1 MKSNSFS
8 KKLLSMILA
17 ILMAAS
23 CFTGAMSA
31 FASENISGDTEE
43 TLYDDNLAYNFLGW
57 VEATDV
63 QVLDALLDFAD
74 EMMAENLGSAKGS
87 VNIAVASLDYDMS
100 SVNGL
105 LSTVN
110 SARALLKNGLIK
122 ALLGGDATSINLGG
136 ELKNYVTT
144 GGDGDVMTR
153 QNSSSKEIIRGI
165 VNILYMNSNSYAKNG
180 NKSSNVFSGGQIFQH
195 LVNGSFGIG
204 GLEKTILG
212 IVGNATGIKAGNSVY
227 ELLGNLLGLPK
238 GYQSNLVNNIVVYML
253 KTYVADDLTKDG
265 VNNNINTS
273 GTTYYFVGDNGEQ
286 LSIEQWAFDA
296 INNGVLQTLIGLDE
310 NYMFKNEDGSA
321 NFELSVDDTGY
332 DDLYKAFKPVFEHTL
347 LPLLSTISVSHSFV
361 TDFTKMYYDYVNK
374 QNIAAPSTQS
384 ELNSYWT
391 ESAITNWINADYET
405 IGLYIG
411 GIQAANSTSDNKVF
425 QYPDIAVRDEGGNV
439 LSLAEGV
446 TAADVKAAMIE
457 LFNSLDRDETS
468 IDATTLFSKVLYSPV
483 AVALGCKTG
492 VLNLNIKDY
501 YLTKYN
507 LVNFF
512 DMSTLPDGGS
522 LKDNVYGFLKEL
534 LSIFFP
540 TFNDWAP
547 ASATQDVDGIVSEV
561 VASAFKLIKFV
572 GDSASAAIFAGYDE
586 LNENNLESAIMPLVK
601 AILGQIDMVKQIHQD
616 EWDKCDDIE
625 GIFYVC
631 LSEYLKYNLP
641 QYDYT
646 CLAKVDSEGHYDVTI
661 NDILPMARDAVAY
674 VMQSLVPIK
683 DKEGNEW
690 DVMKKGGTKN
700 GALVDADTTL
710 FDMLNYVICYYSEDS
725 GIAQLLNL
733 TEYSVNGT
741 ASYASAITRNNT
753 LWQNLDIVANK
764 FFPVLSD
771 LFGVD
776 SLSSEDLIMN
786 TVVYGLTNVSDTNS
800 TSFGHGKQGIS
811 AILYNLVYAFTDS
824 SVMQGKILNVAYN
837 VIADIFNVVLGA
849 RDANDRFGAAIPAN
863 TGVQP
868 FSDAIQNRIL
878 GGGSVNPSS
887 ACDYNS
893 YTSEGLIGVV
903 LGRLAENSLSGVLYT
918 KNSRTVE
925 DTILPGVAFILKSV
939 NDLVGFIPQLSEH
952 TFRTPTAS
960 LTNRSIN
967 SFTLGN
973 DIENQYLRVANN
985 AAGLNRAIFND
996 GSDTPSI
1003 LGRYFIKVK
1012 NAVCTNDTNLEVDL
1026 AARYKRNV
1034 DGSIVEDTDAADL
1047 TLINPSSSAY
1057 YEVYGPVKEAGTKMF
1072 KVTYDIVDKDGNLI
1086 DPSYAN
1092 LTTVTSFY
1100 VTDDI
1105 GWYDQLYSGGNF
1117 RSEYAINTVNGS
1129 KSFSDGT
1136 IATRSTSG
1144 FGEKLIFWDSAGPL
1158 TVNYPASM
1166 VLEGSDLSTFKNV
1179 TMRLY
1184 HNGATSGDRTMSDA
1198 YVFVDGDST
1207 NKAVPLFDDQ
1217 GNVLDVSKTD
1227 YYYPDANDG
1236 AGAWVTGDDSYNGL
1250 AYSETRVHVVYTAD
1264 QVVANGGTV
1273 TMENGICKLVTI
1285 PYKTGVSAGVTW
1297 GTPIKGVYMDEP
1309 SITLSKGGSQTFKFL
1324 NVLDSVKS
1332 VDAGTYTFRFFFKD
1346 ATDKISASSEDI
1358 TVTVVDTSDRNTT
1371 QSSYDA
1377 LDRFQSS
1384 YMETDFDNLTTED
1397 AQILGLT
1404 TDNTYFD
1411 AIQNALG
1418 AANQAISQPISTKA
1432 VSGGVKLT
1440 TDRTQA
1446 VATATSGVSYG
1457 DVAYQQL
1464 TSAPASGMEY
1474 YALQQDE
1481 FGNASST
1488 TYYYMDKDG
1497 KFPYYTNTA
1506 VEATKANFDS
1516 GNYVFVTTDG
1526 KVATSFDSK
1535 ATYTVHVKNTQE
1547 YKSAWQFTYDTP
1559 YYGTTSELSGNYLAK
1574 QYKYADANG
1583 NASTSKKQWTYK
1595 YPDVITA
1602 NVANDGTDY
1611 RSEYLK
1617 QSDLAKY
1624 VLEVAQKHVSSAGA
1638 KRIADE
1644 IINDRKNLNEN
1655 NFDKVSYN
1663 LMVKAAKAGEALI
1676 STSYDKEFIQ
1686 MTESSEKYEVTGKYD
1701 FYVMNGSTVS
1711 PETDKLVATTTYPL
1725 FLAALARG
1733 EYAASGLNAS
1743 SVAGKDYYFGYYD
1756 AVKDEDGNIAYTYS
1770 TSSSGVAINEAI
1782 RMYNMYKAQVVN
1794 RGYKDNNLALLQEV
1808 LCATND
1814 AYNYNY
1820 NIDALQTYVASA
1832 FTGTVSYEDNKLVA
1846 GSGTVTFSNA
1856 SATPKYGV
1864 LENGVL
1870 KNDGYTEESWQNYVD
1885 ALAEAV
1891 ASVKNAS
1898 TAIGYE
1904 TGMYTP
1910 SAGSFDHQVSDINTL
1925 RTNLMIA
1932 ENKLEKAAVSD
1943 GYTVSGKIVA
1953 MLDPSSPDVAT
1964 GAPALA
1970 NVTVTVGDQVATTDA
1985 SGEFKL
1991 TLANGSYQATIHY
2004 ANGYDRVVTINV
2016 NGAEINAGT
2025 ITMVPCDYDNNGT
2038 MNVADTTAFNE
2049 AFVNKDIV
2057 NGDIDGN
2064 GTVNVADTTIFKAFF
2079 VVKDLTNIY
2088 PETVI
2093 K

>member
-74 EMMAENLGSAKGS
+74 EMMAENLGGAKGS

-122 ALLGGDATSINLGG
+122 ALLGGDAKSINLGG

-153 QNSSSKEIIRGI
+153 QNSSSKDIIRGI
-165 VNILYMNSNSYAKNG
+165 VNILYMNSNSYAKSA

-204 GLEKTILG
+204 GLEKAILG
-212 IVGNATGIKAGNSVY
+212 IVGNATGINAGNSVY

-411 GIQAANSTSDNKVF
+411 GIKATNSTSDNLVF

-572 GDSASAAIFAGYDE
+572 GDGASAAIFAGYDE

-710 FDMLNYVICYYSEDS
+710 FDMLNYVICYYAGDS

-849 RDANDRFGAAIPAN
+849 RDANDGFGAAIPAN

-960 LTNRSIN
+960 PARSSIN
-967 SFTLGN
+967 SYET
-973 DIENQYLRVANN
+973 DTEIEDQYIGVTNN

-996 GSDTPSI
+996 GSDSPTQIS
-1003 LGRYFIKVK
+1003 RYYIKVTDITC
-1012 NAVCTNDTNLEVDL
+1012 VNDENLTVDL
-1026 AARYKRNV
+1026 GTRYENNNGSYVV
-1034 DGSIVEDTDAADL
+1034 DSSHEL
-1047 TLINPSSSAY
+1047 TTVTPATTAY
-1057 YEVYGPVKEAGTKMF
+1057 YKVEGACSEVGSKQFY
-1072 KVTYDIVDKDGNLI
+1072 VTYDITDKDGNVL
-1086 DPSYAN
+1086 DPLYTG
-1092 LTTVTSFY
+1092 LKTVTSFY
-1100 VTDDI
+1100 ITDDI
-1105 GWYDQLYSGGNF
+1105 SWYDQLYNANHDFNGA
-1117 RSEYAINTVNGS
+1117 YANT
-1129 KSFSDGT
+1129 KEGT
-1136 IATRSTSG
+1136 TTKFPGTNIEATKVTSG
-1144 FGEKLIFWDSAGPL
+1144 FGKNSYL
-1158 TVNYPASM
+1158 TVCYPAN
-1166 VLEGSDLSTFKNV
+1166 VILEGGSPETFQNIR
-1179 TMRLY
+1179 MRLNNTY
-1184 HNGATSGDRTMSDA
+1184 SGLTTQDRTMDTA
-1198 YVFVDGDST
+1198 YLFDGDSQ
-1207 NKAVPLFDDQ
+1207 NKAIPLFDDQ
-1217 GNVLDVSKTD
+1217 GNVLDISKTD
-1227 YYYPDANDG
+1227 YYYPDANNG
-1236 AGAWVTGDDSYNGL
+1236 EGAWIVDNSSYNDL
-1250 AYSETRVHVVYTAD
+1250 AYTSTRTHVVFTPA
-1264 QVVANGGTV
+1264 QVAEIGGAV
-1273 TMENGICKLVTI
+1273 TMENGTCKLVTI
-1285 PYKTGVSAGVTW
+1285 PYSKGVEAGVTW
-1297 GTPIKGVYMDEP
+1297 GTPIKGVYLDVP
-1309 SITLSKGGSQTFKFL
+1309 QIKLSKNSNQYFSWLKVMDG
-1324 NVLDSVKS
+1324 VKS
-1332 VDAGTYTFRFFFKD
+1332 VDPGSYTFQIFFPNSKQ
-1346 ATDKISASSEDI
+1346 SASGSI
-1358 TVTVVDTSDRNTT
+1358 NVTIVDTVDRNTT
-1371 QSSYDA
+1371 QSSYKT
-1377 LDRFQSS
+1377 LDKFQAS
-1384 YMETDFDNLTTED
+1384 YMASDFDKLTAED
-1397 AQILGLT
+1397 ANILGLKE
-1404 TDNTYFD
+1404 TDSYFD
-1411 AIQNALG
+1411 AIQTALT
-1418 AANQAISQPISTKA
+1418 AANAAIAKPISTSVVANNEKVA
-1432 VSGGVKLT
+1432 
-1440 TDRTQA
+1440 TDR
-1446 VATATSGVSYG
+1446 VKKIATASSTVAYG

-1898 TAIGYE
+1898 TALGYE

-1953 MLDPSSPDVAT
+1953 MLDPSAPNTAT

-2016 NGAEINAGT
+2016 NGADINAGT
-2025 ITMVPCDYDNNGT
+2025 ITMVPCDYDNNGM
-2038 MNVADTTAFNE
+2038 MNVDDSFIYLTALGSNDL
-2049 AFVNKDIV
+2049 A
-2057 NGDIDGN
+2057 NGDLDGN
-2064 GTVNVADTTIFKAFF
+2064 GTVNVDDSYIYYSF
-2079 VVKDLTNIY
+2079 LGRMNITNIY

>member
-17 ILMAAS
+17 ILMTAS

-31 FASENISGDTEE
+31 FASESISGDTED
-43 TLYDDNLAYNFLGW
+43 TLYDNNLVYNFLGW

-74 EMMAENLGSAKGS
+74 EMMAENLGAAKGTLDIS
-87 VNIAVASLDYDMS
+87 VATLDYDMT
-100 SVNGL
+100 SVNGA
-105 LSTVN
+105 LSTLN
-110 SARALLKNGLIK
+110 SARQLLKSTAIK
-122 ALLGGDATSINLGG
+122 LFLGGDAKKINLGG
-136 ELKNYVTT
+136 QLKNYVTT
-144 GGDGDVMTR
+144 GGNGDVMTR
-153 QNSSSKEIIRGI
+153 QNSSSKDIIRGI
-165 VNILYMNSNSYAKNG
+165 VNILYMNSNSYANEKNNNG
-180 NKSSNVFSGGQIFQH
+180 NVNDGGPVFQDF
-195 LVNGSFGIG
+195 VNGSFNLG
-204 GLEKTILG
+204 GLEGLIMSIVSSAAG
-212 IVGNATGIKAGNSVY
+212 INAGNSVY
-227 ELLGNLLGLPK
+227 QLIGNLLGLPS
-238 GYQSNLVNNIVVYML
+238 GYQKNLVNNIVVYML

-374 QNIAAPSTQS
+374 QNITAPSTQS
-384 ELNSYWT
+384 ELDSYWT
-391 ESAITNWINADYET
+391 ESAINNWINADYEK

-411 GIQAANSTSDNKVF
+411 GIKAANSTSDNLVF
-425 QYPDIAVRDEGGNV
+425 QYPDIAVRDEAGNV
-439 LSLAEGV
+439 LSLADGV
-446 TAADVKAAMIE
+446 NAADVKAAMIE

-586 LNENNLESAIMPLVK
+586 LNESNLESAIMPLTK

-700 GALVDADTTL
+700 GALVDANTTL
-710 FDMLNYVICYYSEDS
+710 FDMLNYVVCYYADDS

-764 FFPVLSD
+764 FFPILGD
-771 LFGVD
+771 FFGVD
-776 SLSSEDLIMN
+776 SISSEDLIMN
-786 TVVYGLTNVSDTNS
+786 TVVYGLTNVSNTNS

-837 VIADIFNVVLGA
+837 VIADLFNVVLGA
-849 RDANDRFGAAIPAN
+849 RDAKDGFGAALPAN

-878 GGGSVNPSS
+878 GGGKVNPSS
-887 ACDYNS
+887 ACDYNN
-893 YTSEGLIGVV
+893 YTSEGLIGVI
-903 LGRLAENSLSGVLYT
+903 LGRLAENSRSGILYT
-918 KNSRTVE
+918 KSSRDVE
-925 DTILPGVAFILKSV
+925 DTILPGVAFILKAV

-960 LTNRSIN
+960 PARSSIN
-967 SFTLGN
+967 SYET
-973 DIENQYLRVANN
+973 DTEIEDQYIGVTNN

-996 GSDTPSI
+996 GSDSPTQIS
-1003 LGRYFIKVK
+1003 RYYIKVTDITC
-1012 NAVCTNDTNLEVDL
+1012 VNDENLTVDL
-1026 AARYKRNV
+1026 GTRYENDNGSYVV
-1034 DGSIVEDTDAADL
+1034 DSSREL
-1047 TLINPSSSAY
+1047 TTVTPATTAY
-1057 YEVYGPVKEAGTKMF
+1057 YKVNGACSEIGSKQFY
-1072 KVTYDIVDKDGNLI
+1072 VTYDITDKDGNVI
-1086 DPSYAN
+1086 DPSYTG
-1092 LTTVTSFY
+1092 LKTVTSFY

-1105 GWYDQLYSGGNF
+1105 SWYDQLYTSSHTFNSAYLSTTANAVTKFAGTNVEATKVTNAFGK
-1117 RSEYAINTVNGS
+1117 S
-1129 KSFSDGT
+1129 K
-1136 IATRSTSG
+1136 
-1144 FGEKLIFWDSAGPL
+1144 KL
-1158 TVNYPASM
+1158 VVCYPAN
-1166 VLEGSDLSTFKNV
+1166 VILEGGSPETFSNIRMYLKNI
-1179 TMRLY
+1179 
-1184 HNGATSGDRTMSDA
+1184 APSGLFQTKYERSMDTA
-1198 YVFVDGDST
+1198 YLFDGDSQ
-1207 NKAVPLFDDQ
+1207 NKAIPLFDDQ
-1217 GNVLDVSKTD
+1217 GNVLDISKKD
-1227 YYYPDANDG
+1227 YYYPDANNG
-1236 AGAWVTGDDSYNGL
+1236 EGAWIVDNSSYNDL
-1250 AYSETRVHVVYTAD
+1250 AYTDTRTHIVFTPA
-1264 QVVANGGTV
+1264 QVAEIGGAV
-1273 TMENGICKLVTI
+1273 TMENGTCKLVTI
-1285 PYKTGVSAGVTW
+1285 PYSKGVEAGVTW
-1297 GTPIKGVYMDEP
+1297 GTPIKGVYLDVPSTKLSNNEDSWISWLKVMD
-1309 SITLSKGGSQTFKFL
+1309 G
-1324 NVLDSVKS
+1324 VKS
-1332 VDAGTYTFRFFFKD
+1332 VDPGSYTFQIFFPNND
-1346 ATDKISASSEDI
+1346 QAASGSI
-1358 TVTVVDTSDRNTT
+1358 NVTIVDTVDRNTT
-1371 QSSYDA
+1371 QSSYNA
-1377 LDRFQSS
+1377 LDKFQGS
-1384 YMETDFDNLTTED
+1384 YMESDFDKLTAED
-1397 AQILGLT
+1397 ADILGLT
-1404 TDNTYFD
+1404 TNDSYFD
-1411 AIQNALG
+1411 AIQSALT
-1418 AANQAISQPISTKA
+1418 AANAAIAKPISISVVANNEKVA
-1432 VSGGVKLT
+1432 
-1440 TDRTQA
+1440 TDRVKQ
-1446 VATATSGVSYG
+1446 VATASSTVAYG

-1464 TSAPASGMEY
+1464 TTVPASGMEY

-1488 TYYYMDKDG
+1488 TYYYMDKEG

-1644 IINDRKNLNEN
+1644 IIKDRKDLNEN

-1686 MTESSEKYEVTGKYD
+1686 MTESSDKYEVTGQYS

-1733 EYAASGLNAS
+1733 DYAASGLNAS

-1756 AVKDEDGNIAYTYS
+1756 AVKDESGNIVYTYS
-1770 TSSSGVAINEAI
+1770 TTSSGVAINEAI

-1943 GYTVSGKIVA
+1943 GYTVSGYIA
-1953 MLDPSSPDVAT
+1953 ALDSKTAT
-1964 GAPALA
+1964 EGKYAVVGAE
-1970 NVTVTVGDQVATTDA
+1970 VKVGDITAVTDND
-1985 SGEFKL
+1985 GKFVLEG
-1991 TLANGSYQATIHY
+1991 LANGT
-2004 ANGYDRVVTINV
+2004 YDAQVTYKYGFTRTFKIVV
-2016 NGAEINAGT
+2016 NGADINSNVKVG
-2025 ITMVPCDYDNNGT
+2025 IVSCD
-2038 MNVADTTAFNE
+2038 F
-2049 AFVNKDIV
+2049 
-2057 NGDIDGN
+2057 NGDGFITTNDYN
-2064 GTVNVADTTIFKAFF
+2064 MYMDNVGKTSTSSGFDIGYDLNRDNFVTTN
-2079 VVKDLTNIY
+2079 DYNIY
-2088 PETVI
+2088 TEFVGATASSMAYTETVI

>member
-31 FASENISGDTEE
+31 FASESISGDTED
-43 TLYDDNLAYNFLGW
+43 TLYDNNLVYNFLGW

-74 EMMAENLGSAKGS
+74 EMMAENLGAAKGTLDIS
-87 VNIAVASLDYDMS
+87 VATLDYDMT
-100 SVNGL
+100 SVNGA
-105 LSTVN
+105 LSTLN
-110 SARALLKNGLIK
+110 SARQLLKSTAIK
-122 ALLGGDATSINLGG
+122 LFLGGDAKKINLGG
-136 ELKNYVTT
+136 QLKNYVTT
-144 GGDGDVMTR
+144 GGNGDVMTR
-153 QNSSSKEIIRGI
+153 QNSSSKDIIRGI
-165 VNILYMNSNSYAKNG
+165 VNILYMNSNSYANEKN
-180 NKSSNVFSGGQIFQH
+180 NNDNVNDGGPVFQDF
-195 LVNGSFGIG
+195 VNGSFNLG
-204 GLEKTILG
+204 GLEGLIMSIVSSAAG
-212 IVGNATGIKAGNSVY
+212 INAGNSVY
-227 ELLGNLLGLPK
+227 QLIGNLLGLPS
-238 GYQSNLVNNIVVYML
+238 GYQKNLVNNIVVYML

-273 GTTYYFVGDNGEQ
+273 GTTYYFVGDNGEK

-374 QNIAAPSTQS
+374 QNITAPSTQS
-384 ELNSYWT
+384 ELDSYWT
-391 ESAITNWINADYET
+391 ESAINNWINADYEK

-411 GIQAANSTSDNKVF
+411 GIKAANSTSDNLVF
-425 QYPDIAVRDEGGNV
+425 QYPDIAVRDEAGKV
-439 LSLAEGV
+439 LSLADGV

-547 ASATQDVDGIVSEV
+547 DSATQDVDGIVSEV

-586 LNENNLESAIMPLVK
+586 LNESNLESAIMPLAK

-710 FDMLNYVICYYSEDS
+710 FDMLNYVVCYYADDS

-764 FFPVLSD
+764 FFPVLGD
-771 LFGVD
+771 FFGVD
-776 SLSSEDLIMN
+776 SISSEELIMN

-837 VIADIFNVVLGA
+837 AIADLFNVVLGA
-849 RDANDRFGAAIPAN
+849 RDAKDGFGAALPAN

-878 GGGSVNPSS
+878 GGGKVNPSS
-887 ACDYNS
+887 ACDYNN
-893 YTSEGLIGVV
+893 YTSEGLIGVI
-903 LGRLAENSLSGVLYT
+903 LGRLAENSRSGILYT
-918 KNSRTVE
+918 KSSRDVE
-925 DTILPGVAFILKSV
+925 DTILPGVAFILKAV

-960 LTNRSIN
+960 LTRSSIN
-967 SFTLGN
+967 SYESDTE
-973 DIENQYLRVANN
+973 IEDQYIGVTNN

-996 GSDTPSI
+996 GSDSPTQIS
-1003 LGRYFIKVK
+1003 RYYIKVTDITC
-1012 NAVCTNDTNLEVDL
+1012 VNDENLTVNL
-1026 AARYKRNV
+1026 GTRYENN
-1034 DGSIVEDTDAADL
+1034 DGSYVVDSSREL
-1047 TLINPSSSAY
+1047 TTVTPATTAY
-1057 YEVYGPVKEAGTKMF
+1057 YKVEGACSEIGSKQFY
-1072 KVTYDIVDKDGNLI
+1072 VTYDITDKDGNVI
-1086 DPSYAN
+1086 APSYTG
-1092 LTTVTSFY
+1092 LKTVTSFY
-1100 VTDDI
+1100 ITDDI
-1105 GWYDQLYSGGNF
+1105 SWYDQLYNVKHEFNGAYSQTNPG
-1117 RSEYAINTVNGS
+1117 TVT
-1129 KSFSDGT
+1129 KFTGT
-1136 IATRSTSG
+1136 NVEATKVTNK
-1144 FGEKLIFWDSAGPL
+1144 FAKDQCL
-1158 TVNYPASM
+1158 TVCYPAN
-1166 VLEGSDLSTFKNV
+1166 VILEGGSPETFQNITMNLTNV
-1179 TMRLY
+1179 YTGGLTR
-1184 HNGATSGDRTMSDA
+1184 DRSMDTA
-1198 YVFVDGDST
+1198 YLFDGDSQ
-1207 NKAVPLFDDQ
+1207 NKAIPLFDDQ
-1217 GNVLDVSKTD
+1217 GNVLDVSKKD
-1227 YYYPDANDG
+1227 YYYPDANNG
-1236 AGAWVTGDDSYNGL
+1236 EGAWIVDNSSYNDL
-1250 AYSETRVHVVYTAD
+1250 AYTDTRTHIVFTPE
-1264 QVVANGGTV
+1264 QVAEIGGAV
-1273 TMENGICKLVTI
+1273 TMENGTCKLVTI
-1285 PYKTGVSAGVTW
+1285 PYSKGVEAGVTW
-1297 GTPIKGVYMDEP
+1297 GTPIKGVYLDVP
-1309 SITLSKGGSQTFKFL
+1309 TIKLSKGDHKYFSWLKVMDG
-1324 NVLDSVKS
+1324 VKS
-1332 VDAGTYTFRFFFKD
+1332 VDPGSYTFQIFFPN
-1346 ATDKISASSEDI
+1346 DKGSASGSI
-1358 TVTVVDTSDRNTT
+1358 NVTIVDTVDRNTT
-1371 QSSYDA
+1371 QSSYNT
-1377 LDRFQSS
+1377 LDKFQSS
-1384 YMETDFDNLTTED
+1384 YMESDFDKLTAED
-1397 AQILGLT
+1397 ADILGLT
-1404 TDNTYFD
+1404 TNDSYFD
-1411 AIQNALG
+1411 AIQSALT
-1418 AANQAISQPISTKA
+1418 AANAAIAKPISISVVANNEKVA
-1432 VSGGVKLT
+1432 
-1440 TDRTQA
+1440 TDRVKQ
-1446 VATATSGVSYG
+1446 VATASSTVAYG

-1464 TSAPASGMEY
+1464 TTVPASGMEY

-1488 TYYYMDKDG
+1488 TYYYMDKEG

-1644 IINDRKNLNEN
+1644 IIKDRKDLNEN

-1686 MTESSEKYEVTGKYD
+1686 MTESSDKYEVTGQYS

-1733 EYAASGLNAS
+1733 DYAASGLNAS

-1756 AVKDEDGNIAYTYS
+1756 AVKDESGDIVYTYS
-1770 TSSSGVAINEAI
+1770 TTSSGVAINEAI

-1953 MLDPSSPDVAT
+1953 MLDPSAPNVAT

-2004 ANGYDRVVTINV
+2004 ANGYERVVTINV
-2016 NGAEINAGT
+2016 NGADINAGT